1 MSDSLQ
7 PHGLQQAR
15 LPCPLPSSGVC
26 SNSHPLSWC
35 CHRTI
40 SSSVSLFS
48 SCSQSFPALFFC
60 FFFFSEFALC
70 IRWPKYWSFSFS
82 ISSSNEYLGL
92 ISFRMDCFDL
102 LAIQGILK
110 SLLQYRNLKLSVLQ
124 LSVFFMVRFS
134 HSHMTTG

>member
-1 MSDSLQ
+1 MSNSLQ
-7 PHGLQQAR
+7 FHGLQHPGFPVFDYFPDS
-15 LPCPLPSSGVC
+15 LLKLMSIESVMPSSV
-26 SNSHPLSWC
+26 
-35 CHRTI
+35 
-40 SSSVSLFS
+40 VLFS
-48 SCSQSFPALFFC
+48 SCSQSFPALLFF